1 MAKFN
6 IDLWKYSDKI
16 EKQLVEGINDSTII
30 LLSDI
35 IQKSPVDSWKYL
47 KWNKRKTA
55 SKEWNKI
62 IWKVYNDCEYAEDVE
77 VWFRST
83 PVNWYKN
90 RKKWWPV
97 ILPNSQGARVY
108 TRSFTENEQEIKNI
122 LKSKIK
128 LW

>member
-1 MAKFN
+1 
-6 IDLWKYSDKI
+6 
-16 EKQLVEGINDSTII
+16 
-30 LLSDI
+30 
-35 IQKSPVDSWKYL
+35 
-47 KWNKRKTA
+47 
-55 SKEWNKI
+55 
-62 IWKVYNDCEYAEDVE
+62 VE